1 MIEQRERIASYFGR
15 RYRSSMDRFPT
26 SGLSLAERVRELE
39 PRFVVD
45 AGCGYNEFRGRIRN
59 CIGIDLVNPNAD
71 LVCGFAEAPIKEG
84 SIDVVLAL
92 GSINFGDEEDVT
104 ADLEVVSSWLV
115 PGGRMFM
122 RANPGEPLDD
132 PSIVVYPWS
141 PKAIHRIG
149 ERVGLEV
156 ASEIVEEH
164 IQAPWGVPAR
174 RLFWIY
180 EKTARSSRSR
190 SETAT
195 RSARLERVPL

>member
-1 MIEQRERIASYFGR
+1 MIPQREKIASYFGQR
-15 RYRSSMDRFPT
+15 WRSSMERFPV
-26 SGLSLAERVRELE
+26 SGLSLVDRVHELN

-45 AGCGYNEFRGRIRN
+45 AGCGYNEFRGRIKN

-104 ADLEVVSSWLV
+104 ADLEVVASWLV
-115 PGGRMFM
+115 LGGRMFM
-122 RANPGEPLDD
+122 RGNPGEPLDD

-141 PKAIHRIG
+141 PEAVQRVGAH
-149 ERVGLEV
+149 VGLEL
-156 ASEIVEEH
+156 ASDIVEEH

-174 RLFWIY
+174 RLFWVY
-180 EKTARSSRSR
+180 EKTARSSSAR
-190 SETAT
+190 SETST
-195 RSARLERVPL
+195 RADRRERVPL